1 MTDADG
7 GFYSTEDADSEGVEG
22 KFYVWSKDEIINLLG
37 AEVGERFC
45 YVYDVSATG
54 NFEGQN
60 ILNLPR
66 SLTQC
71 AAAKGWELSDLSEQL
86 ALARQTLFEA
96 REQRVRPG
104 RDDKVIVSWNGLAI
118 DAFARAARA
127 LDEPKYLAAAEAAA
141 QFLYDQ
147 LREPDGRLLHCW
159 RAGEAKLMAY
169 LDDYATLANAL
180 ISLYEA
186 GFQERWIDWA
196 VELTDAVLRHFSDP
210 AGGPLFY
217 TADDHESLIARTKD
231 LQDGSVPSGNSMAAY
246 LLVRLGRLTGRAEYL
261 AAAESI
267 FLAASQIMQDSPPA
281 VGQLL
286 LAPGSLLGTLSRT
299 GRDRRLETT

>member
-1 MTDADG
+1 M
-7 GFYSTEDADSEGVEG
+7 
-22 KFYVWSKDEIINLLG
+22 
-37 AEVGERFC
+37 
-45 YVYDVSATG
+45 
-54 NFEGQN
+54 
-60 ILNLPR
+60 
-66 SLTQC
+66 
-71 AAAKGWELSDLSEQL
+71 
-86 ALARQTLFEA
+86 
-96 REQRVRPG
+96 RPG

-286 LAPGSLLGTLSRT
+286 LALDLYLGPFHELVVIGDSRQPEVAAALRDLSTRFLPRSVVACRPPGSVNGGATSLDPIFQGKTCSSPPTVYACQGFACQQPAEGTPAIKSLWDSLSA
-299 GRDRRLETT
+299 